1 MNITLLKHI
10 HMMNSLKLKKAL
22 TGKKKKNWLKLK
34 ICFNSRTCVSAKG
47 TPI

>member
-22 TGKKKKNWLKLK
+22 TGKKKNWLKLK